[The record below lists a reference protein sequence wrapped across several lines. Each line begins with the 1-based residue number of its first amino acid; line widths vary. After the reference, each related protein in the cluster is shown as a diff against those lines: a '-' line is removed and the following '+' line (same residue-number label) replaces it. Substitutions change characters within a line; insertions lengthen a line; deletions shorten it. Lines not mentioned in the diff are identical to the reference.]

1 MRTHTPLRERI
12 LVAIDA
18 GPDPISYAGIVGQL
32 AQSTSIKVA
41 SFDHEPGA
49 SSSLQVALVVAE
61 AIDDERLSVL
71 RRIHR
76 TTSAQSILV
85 IGSITEQT
93 LLPALAAGAVGVI
106 LREQA
111 TPDHLES
118 VINVVANQGGHL
130 PPALLANLLATVG
143 RVQDTA
149 PASRGLTFAGLQER
163 EVDVLRLVADGL
175 DTAEIAAK
183 LGWSVRTI
191 KNIIQGVTTRLQL
204 RNRAHAVAYAM
215 REGLI

>member
-18 GPDPISYAGIVGQL
+18 GRDPISYAGIVGQL
-32 AQSTSIKVA
+32 AQSTSIKIA
-41 SFDHEPGA
+41 SIDHEPGA
-49 SSSLQVALVVAE
+49 SSLQVALVVAE

-71 RRIHR
+71 RRIQR
-76 TTSAQSILV
+76 TTNAQSVLV
-85 IGSITEQT
+85 IGSITEQA

-130 PPALLANLLATVG
+130 PSALLANLLTTVG
-143 RVQDTA
+143 RLQDTA

>member
-1 MRTHTPLRERI
+1 MRTHSPLRERI
-12 LVAIDA
+12 LVAVDA
-18 GPDPISYAGIVGQL
+18 GRDPISYAGIVGQL
-32 AQSTSIKVA
+32 AQSTSVKIT
-41 SFDHEPGA
+41 SFDREPGGP
-49 SSSLQVALVVAE
+49 SLRVALVVAE
-61 AIDDERLSVL
+61 TVDEERLSVL
-71 RRIHR
+71 RRIQR

-85 IGSITEQT
+85 IGSITEQA

-130 PPALLANLLATVG
+130 PPTLLANLLTTVG
-143 RVQDTA
+143 RVQDTV
-149 PASRGLTFAGLQER
+149 PAQRGLAFAGLQER
-163 EVDVLRLVADGL
+163 EIDVLRLVADGL
-175 DTAEIAAK
+175 ETAEIATK
-183 LGWSVRTI
+183 LGWSERTI

-215 REGLI
+215 RKGHI

>member
-18 GPDPISYAGIVGQL
+18 GRDPISYAGIVGQL
-32 AQSTSIKVA
+32 ALSTSIKVA

-49 SSSLQVALVVAE
+49 SSSPQVALVVAE

-85 IGSITEQT
+85 IGSITEQA

-130 PPALLANLLATVG
+130 PPALLANLLTTVG

-149 PASRGLTFAGLQER
+149 PASRGLAFAGLQER
-163 EVDVLRLVADGL
+163 EVDVLRLVADGFAT
-175 DTAEIAAK
+175 DEIAAK

>member
-18 GPDPISYAGIVGQL
+18 GRDPISYAGIVGQL

-85 IGSITEQT
+85 IGSITEQA

-130 PPALLANLLATVG
+130 PPALLANLLTTVG

-149 PASRGLTFAGLQER
+149 SASRGLAFAGLQER
-163 EVDVLRLVADGL
+163 EVDVLRLVADGFAT
-175 DTAEIAAK
+175 DEIAAK